1 MAQVASA
8 FLGCKPSAGHL
19 ECDFGTL
26 NDVLCPKRA
35 ALGEGFVEI
44 EMMLK
49 LNKHLFLSRPDK
61 VINLPNK
68 GWGKHIP
75 NRPGQDD
82 GSCSDDADEDDN
94 WPEVEEE
101 KADAA
106 QNADKES
113 IKLSGDDATV
123 DDDTDSNRS
132 ERPNENDSQGT
143 EIPETPC
150 ESQWYD
156 SQLSTRTVIDE
167 EETCDMRRSS

>member
-1 MAQVASA
+1 
-8 FLGCKPSAGHL
+8 
-19 ECDFGTL
+19 
-26 NDVLCPKRA
+26 VLSPKRA

-68 GWGKHIP
+68 GWEKHIP
-75 NRPGQDD
+75 NRPAQDD

-106 QNADKES
+106 RNSDKDS
-113 IKLSGDDATV
+113 IELSGDDATV

-132 ERPNENDSQGT
+132 ERSNGNDSQGT

-156 SQLSTRTVIDE
+156 SQLSLRTVRDE
-167 EETCDMRRSS
+167 EETCDMLLTYSQPLKRLKFAAPN

>member
-1 MAQVASA
+1 LS
-8 FLGCKPSAGHL
+8 
-19 ECDFGTL
+19 
-26 NDVLCPKRA
+26 PKRA

-68 GWGKHIP
+68 GWEKHIP
-75 NRPGQDD
+75 NRPAQDD

-106 QNADKES
+106 RNSDKDS
-113 IKLSGDDATV
+113 IELSGDDATV

-132 ERPNENDSQGT
+132 ERPNGNDSQGT

-156 SQLSTRTVIDE
+156 SQLSLRTVRDE
-167 EETCDMRRSS
+167 EETCDMLLTYSQPLKRLKFAAPN